1 MNWTI
6 FFSSEKDDQ
15 YEYMVSVEKRK
26 EHEYENRIV
35 ELTQEQEQAQVWKLY
50 YSFMV
55 DSYLFF
61 GCRNERTEKL
71 KMNI

>member
-1 MNWTI
+1 
-6 FFSSEKDDQ
+6 
-15 YEYMVSVEKRK
+15 MVSVEKRK